1 MPVNSSGQ
9 ERQSYGVIFCLLPAV
24 RQHATGQ
31 QPDRPIEM
39 DTMSKEPA
47 TNTDENFDI
56 TLIGGGMVGL
66 TAAIGLAQSGFN
78 VAVVE
83 RAPKGDLTAAEYDG
97 RASALAFA
105 TCRMLEALGIW
116 RHMEKFAQPIN
127 EIRVSDGPSLLHL
140 HFDHRALGEGP
151 LGNMVENRHTRI
163 ALFDRLDELENIQLF
178 LGSEIESLERTAEK
192 TVVSLAGGN
201 KITSKLV
208 LGTDG
213 RNSMVRRS
221 ANIPVSV
228 FDYKQHGI
236 VCSIEHEISHEGIAH
251 ERFLPAGPFA
261 ILPLTGNRSS
271 LVWTEKAHLVKT
283 IMALPE
289 RSFAAEIQRRTGD
302 FLGKVKPVGGRWA
315 YPLSLQYSDAY
326 TDTRM
331 AILGDAAHGIHPIA
345 GQGLNL
351 GLRDVAALIEV
362 LTDSANVGLDIGSEQ
377 VLDGY
382 AGWRHA
388 DNAALISVTDLL
400 NRLFSNDV
408 TPVRAARDIGLAVV
422 NEIPPLKN
430 FFMSHARGTV
440 GELPKLLRGEA
451 L

>member
-1 MPVNSSGQ
+1 
-9 ERQSYGVIFCLLPAV
+9 
-24 RQHATGQ
+24 
-31 QPDRPIEM
+31 
-39 DTMSKEPA
+39 MSKSSAKYKEI
-47 TNTDENFDI
+47 NCDI
-56 TLIGGGMVGL
+56 TVIGGGMVGL
-66 TAAIGLAQSGFN
+66 TAAIGLAQSGFD
-78 VAVVE
+78 VAVVD
-83 RAPKGDLTAAEYDG
+83 RAPKGDLTAVAYDG

-127 EIRVSDGPSLLHL
+127 EIRVSDGPSLMHL
-140 HFDHRALGEGP
+140 HFDHKSLGEGP

-163 ALFDRLDELENIQLF
+163 ALFDRVEELENIQLF
-178 LGSEIESLERTAEK
+178 LGAEIENMERTPEK
-192 TVVSLAGGN
+192 TVVSLADGAQ
-201 KITSKLV
+201 ITSRLL

-221 ANIPVSV
+221 ANIPVST
-228 FDYKQHGI
+228 FDYRQHGI
-236 VCSIEHEISHEGIAH
+236 VCSIEHEIGHDGIAH
-251 ERFLPAGPFA
+251 ERFLAAGPFA

-271 LVWTEKAHLVKT
+271 LVWTEKSHLVKT
-283 IMALPE
+283 IIALPE
-289 RSFAAEIQRRTGD
+289 RSFAAEVQRRTGD

-315 YPLSLQYSDAY
+315 YPLSLQYADNY

-351 GLRDVAALIEV
+351 GLRDVAALVEV
-362 LTDSANVGLDIGSEQ
+362 MTENAAVGLDIGSEQ
-377 VLDGY
+377 VLDAY
-382 AGWRHA
+382 SVWRHA
-388 DNAALISVTDLL
+388 DNAALIGVTDIL

-408 TPVRAARDIGLAVV
+408 APVRAARDIGLAVV

-440 GELPKLLRGEA
+440 GELPKLLRGET

>member
-1 MPVNSSGQ
+1 MSNN
-9 ERQSYGVIFCLLPAV
+9 PAANKV
-24 RQHATGQ
+24 KNYDVTV
-31 QPDRPIEM
+31 
-39 DTMSKEPA
+39 
-47 TNTDENFDI
+47 
-56 TLIGGGMVGL
+56 IGGGMVGL
-66 TAAIGLAQSGFN
+66 TAAIGLAQSGFD

-83 RAPKGDLTAAEYDG
+83 RAPKSDLTSAAYDG

-116 RHMEKFAQPIN
+116 HHMEKFAQPIN

-140 HFDHRALGEGP
+140 HFDHKSLGEGP

-163 ALFDRLDELENIQLF
+163 ALFDRVAELGNIHLF
-178 LGSEIESLERTAEK
+178 QGKEIESMQRSTNKA
-192 TVVSLAGGN
+192 VVSLANGTQ
-201 KITSKLV
+201 IISKLL

-213 RNSMVRRS
+213 RGSMVRRS

-236 VCSIEHEISHEGIAH
+236 VCSIEHENSHEGIAH

-271 LVWTEKAHLVKT
+271 LVWTEKAHLVET
-283 IMALPE
+283 IMALPD

-302 FLGKVKPVGGRWA
+302 FLGKVTPVGGRWS
-315 YPLSLQYSDAY
+315 YPITLQYADTY
-326 TDTRM
+326 TGTRM

-351 GLRDVAALIEV
+351 GLRDVAALVEV
-362 LTDSANVGLDIGSEQ
+362 ISDSANVGLDIGSEQ
-377 VLDGY
+377 ALDGY

-388 DNAALISVTDLL
+388 DNAALIGVTDIL

-440 GELPKLLRGEA
+440 GELPKLLRGET